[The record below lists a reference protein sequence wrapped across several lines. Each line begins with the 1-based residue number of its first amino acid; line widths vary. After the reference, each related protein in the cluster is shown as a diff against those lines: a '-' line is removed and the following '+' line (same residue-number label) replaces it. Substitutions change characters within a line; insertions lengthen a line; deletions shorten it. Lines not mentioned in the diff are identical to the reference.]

1 MDTEKTNYN
10 HSTERTNNSI
20 IELKELVYAPL
31 QAISD
36 ANLRLSTNIVEF
48 LSSTGDLVTD
58 KDGNLTAQ
66 LHSIQMQYKQLRT
79 DVDDNTVADHIGL
92 EVPLLSIYP
101 LTSLKVS
108 KTKVS
113 FNLNVNNMKSEEN
126 SVKIYAQFCAKK
138 QRQTANLASINFD
151 VELESVPASEGLARF
166 VDLLNAN
173 MTPKRIATEILDDE
187 GYVLTGE
194 KRKNYEDRIAILER
208 ETEIN
213 NKLNEIRKLLRS
225 KNKALK
231 TLTNGMDYDEY
242 TENMNYGDKE
252 QENAEITELCNSIK
266 EYRSI
271 RENLEEQ
278 LKEIQNEKM
287 ALIINDQE
295 PEKKNEEK

>member
-1 MDTEKTNYN
+1 MDAEKK
-10 HSTERTNNSI
+10 NNSI

-36 ANLRLSTNIVEF
+36 ANVRLSTNIVEF

-58 KDGNLTAQ
+58 KDGNLMAQ
-66 LHSIQMQYKQLRT
+66 LHNIQMQYKQLRT
-79 DVDDNTVADHIGL
+79 DADDNTVADLIGL

-108 KTKVS
+108 KTKIS
-113 FNLNVNNMKSEEN
+113 FNLNVKNMKAEED

-138 QRQTANLASINFD
+138 QRENANLASINFD

-166 VDLLNAN
+166 IDLLNAN
-173 MTPKRIATEILDDE
+173 MTPKVISTEILDNE

-194 KRKNYEDRIAILER
+194 KRKQYEERIALLER

-213 NKLNEIRKLLRS
+213 SKLLEIIRILRS
-225 KNKALK
+225 KNIALK
-231 TLTNGMDYDEY
+231 TLTGGLDYDECI
-242 TENMNYGDKE
+242 ESNNYNEKD
-252 QENAEITELCNSIK
+252 QENEEIIDLIHSIK
-266 EYRSI
+266 EYRDI

-278 LKEIQNEKM
+278 LNEIQNEKM
-287 ALIINDQE
+287 ALITNDKE
-295 PEKKNEEK
+295 PEKKDEDNSHE

>member
-1 MDTEKTNYN
+1 MDTKKTSNN
-10 HSTERTNNSI
+10 HSTERKNNSI

-79 DVDDNTVADHIGL
+79 DVDGNTVADHIGL

-108 KTKVS
+108 KTKIS

-138 QRQTANLASINFD
+138 QRQTANAACINFD

-194 KRKNYEDRIAILER
+194 KRKIYEDRIAILER

-213 NKLNEIRKLLRS
+213 NKLNEIRRLLRS
-225 KNKALK
+225 KNKTLR
-231 TLTNGMDYDEY
+231 TLTGGMDYDEY
-242 TENMNYGDKE
+242 IENMNYGDKE

-278 LKEIQNEKM
+278 LKEIQNEKI
-287 ALIINDQE
+287 ALIIPDKE
-295 PEKKNEEK
+295 A